1 MAEEPITFS
10 CPACGIILT
19 VPRALAG
26 VVGPCPSCKT
36 SIRAPLP
43 MPALAIQP
51 LQQPPATQQPVQP
64 QQAPQQPIQQKS
76 EASSSSVEPTV
87 LHPDQQPLPS
97 RTPASKPYVAS
108 AQETNPT
115 STPPPPEPQPWQQN
129 RHNPLLRLLL
139 GLLFLIACGA
149 LIYGLLALLPD
160 EKVQEQ
166 AKPAEIQ
173 LSPRTALPAT
183 PQKITPPSAST
194 QAPSFNFSNPTLLSL
209 SLDGKAADETQK
221 IMPGIVALE
230 ALGKFLTAKTLS
242 ERLPYIETKI
252 PLAEL
257 ENTLLAGELP
267 AYRSILIDTQEANA
281 VEMVLD
287 IYYNV
292 DFEGE
297 DGKINPQT
305 LLMRTRG
312 SGQPKLVVEPF
323 LDLFGGRLAE
333 FASKPSSR
341 AGTFQVIVSALATCT
356 NEEVPN
362 RDKKLTLKL
371 LSRDNTRE
379 IAQAYF
385 GRQSKIGM
393 LLEDGS
399 FSLSYGKAK
408 ACTVTLRWNT
418 EEDPAKPYLEAIDL
432 PRLDWN
438 P

>member
-1 MAEEPITFS
+1 M
-10 CPACGIILT
+10 
-19 VPRALAG
+19 
-26 VVGPCPSCKT
+26 
-36 SIRAPLP
+36 
-43 MPALAIQP
+43 QP
-51 LQQPPATQQPVQP
+51 LQQPQATQPQVQQP
-64 QQAPQQPIQQKS
+64 QAPQLPIPQKS
-76 EASSSSVEPTV
+76 EASVTSAGPTV
-87 LHPDQQPLPS
+87 LHPEPQPLPS
-97 RTPASKPYVAS
+97 RTPASKPYVAPQ
-108 AQETNPT
+108 QET
-115 STPPPPEPQPWQQN
+115 SSVYVPPSPEPQPWQQN

-149 LIYGLLALLPD
+149 LVWGLMTFLPK
-160 EKVQEQ
+160 EKEKTK
-166 AKPAEIQ
+166 AKPAELQ
-173 LSPRTALPAT
+173 LSPRVTPPAT
-183 PQKITPPSAST
+183 PQEPTPPPASA
-194 QAPSFNFSNPTLLSL
+194 QAPSNNVTDPILLSL
-209 SLDGKAADETQK
+209 DPAPETPVNTQK
-221 IMPGIVALE
+221 IMPGIAALE
-230 ALGKFLTAKTLS
+230 ILGKFLAAKTLA
-242 ERLPYIETKI
+242 ERLPYIETKMSES
-252 PLAEL
+252 EL
-257 ENTLLAGELP
+257 ENTILAGELP
-267 AYRSILIDTQEANA
+267 ANRSILIDTQEANA

-287 IYYNV
+287 IYYSV
-292 DFEGE
+292 DFEDA

-333 FASKPSSR
+333 FTSKPSNR
-341 AGTFQVIVSALATCT
+341 QGTFQVIVSALATCT

-393 LLEDGS
+393 MLEDGS